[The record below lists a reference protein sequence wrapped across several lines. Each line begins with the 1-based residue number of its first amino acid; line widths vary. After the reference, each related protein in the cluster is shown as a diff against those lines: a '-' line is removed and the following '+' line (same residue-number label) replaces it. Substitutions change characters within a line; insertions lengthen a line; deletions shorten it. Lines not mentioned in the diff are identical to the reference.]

1 MSEPHPVIL
10 ITGAARRVGAA
21 IARHLHAHGCRLVLH
36 YRNSGSEAQ
45 ALAAELNRERAD
57 SALLVQAD
65 LAETAKLG
73 ALIERAVAH
82 FGRLDGLVNNASAFY
97 ATPIE
102 SATQQQWDELM
113 NANAKAPFFLAK
125 AAAPHLRA
133 SGGAI
138 VNVIDIYA
146 QRPLP
151 RHPLY
156 STSKAALSMVTLA
169 LAQALGPEIRVNAV
183 APGTVLWADNPQ
195 RAETVQQVESGTA
208 LRRVGSAHDVAVA
221 VRFLLLDARYSTG
234 TILRVDGG
242 RLLAL

>member
-208 LRRVGSAHDVAVA
+208 LRRVGSADDVAVA